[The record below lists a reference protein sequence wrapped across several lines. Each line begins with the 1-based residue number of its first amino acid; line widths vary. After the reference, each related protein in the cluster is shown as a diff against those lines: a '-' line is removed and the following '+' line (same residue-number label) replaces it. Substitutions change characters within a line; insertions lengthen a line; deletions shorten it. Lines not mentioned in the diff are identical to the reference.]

1 MNQTR
6 DLGDLTFCLS
16 ITVAPFVAY
25 KRRGERVMKDR
36 GKREKKNY
44 SVKKE
49 IYTVK
54 YHEKVDVGYYS

>member
-25 KRRGERVMKDR
+25 KRRGERVMKGR
-36 GKREKKNY
+36 GEEGEEKLLC
-44 SVKKE
+44 KE
-49 IYTVK
+49 SNI
-54 YHEKVDVGYYS
+54 HDEIS

>member
-25 KRRGERVMKDR
+25 KRRGEREK
-36 GKREKKNY
+36 KREKKNY
-44 SVKKE
+44 SVKKA
-49 IYTVK
+49 IYTMK